1 MCDRSLGRTGFKPGF
16 DNPFATAPCRNS
28 LAFSAFVQVLTTILP
43 PQARCISATLNG
55 SGESRC
61 TSEFNNEL
69 KFRLRNETDFMKSI
83 FPGGDRQGKTQRSRR
98 PRKRCVENH
107 RNAALRNNDRTEDQV
122 G

>member
-1 MCDRSLGRTGFKPGF
+1 VPTSAQYGL
-16 DNPFATAPCRNS
+16 DNLYASDKLFATSDVIDKA
-28 LAFSAFVQVLTTILP
+28 ADTWVL
-43 PQARCISATLNG
+43 G